1 MKKLFKTVATTFLML
16 GLVACSNEEVSK
28 KDGVKIGMV
37 TDTGTREPSAAGTQ
51 LSPKE
56 CGERWGHYWKM
67 ATGAEH

>member
-1 MKKLFKTVATTFLML
+1 MSQLDTRIYSERCIQRER
-16 GLVACSNEEVSK
+16 GRQG
-28 KDGVKIGMV
+28 DMV